1 MIPNINLLPPKQ
13 ESEVSSKLYVVFGGI
28 LILALVVL
36 GFLYVQEGK
45 KVKALQEESTILSTE
60 MNRLTEDIDQ
70 LDRSELQ
77 TLMES
82 VRFVRSI
89 SYPTSTIIDEVNRL
103 KTKTMHLLN
112 YQLTDTQLQL
122 LMTFE
127 TMEEAARY
135 LTYLQESPFVYESTI
150 DSLQTMETVLDE
162 ENEEETEGELVHY
175 DVKDRVQA
183 TFLIELDEDYL
194 KEQVGDPI
202 AK

>member
-28 LILALVVL
+28 LILALIVL

-162 ENEEETEGELVHY
+162 ENEEETEGEVVHY
-175 DVKDRVQA
+175 EVKDRVQA

-202 AK
+202 AQ

>member
-13 ESEVSSKLYVVFGGI
+13 KSEVSPQLYIVLGVLLIIALAVF
-28 LILALVVL
+28 
-36 GFLYVQEGK
+36 GFLYMQEGK
-45 KVKALQEESTILSTE
+45 KLKALQEESDVLYTE
-60 MNRLTEDIDQ
+60 MNRLTEEVEQ
-70 LDRSELQ
+70 LDRSDLE

-103 KTKTMHLLN
+103 KTKTMYVLN
-112 YQLTDTQLQL
+112 YQFTDTQLQL

-135 LTYLQESPFVYESTI
+135 LTYLQESPFVSESTI

-162 ENEEETEGELVHY
+162 ENEEETEGEVVHY

>member
-202 AK
+202 AQ

>member
-13 ESEVSSKLYVVFGGI
+13 KSEVSPQLYVVFGVLFI
-28 LILALVVL
+28 VALAVL
-36 GFLYVQEGK
+36 GFLYMQEGK
-45 KVKALQEESTILSTE
+45 KLKALQEESDVLYTE
-60 MNRLTEDIDQ
+60 MNRLTEEVDQ
-70 LDRSELQ
+70 LDRSDLE

-103 KTKTMHLLN
+103 KTKTMYVHN
-112 YQLTDTQLQL
+112 YQFTDTQLQL

-135 LTYLQESPFVYESTI
+135 LTYLQESPFVREATI
-150 DSLQTMETVLDE
+150 DSLQMMETMLDE
-162 ENEEETEGELVHY
+162 ESEEETEGEVVHY

-183 TFLIELDEDYL
+183 TFFIELDEGYL
-194 KEQVGDPI
+194 KEQVGDSI

>member
-45 KVKALQEESTILSTE
+45 KVKALQEESIILSTE

-162 ENEEETEGELVHY
+162 ENEEETEGEVVHY

-202 AK
+202 AQ

>member
-13 ESEVSSKLYVVFGGI
+13 KSDVSPQLYVVFGAFL
-28 LILALVVL
+28 LIALVVL
-36 GFLYVQEGK
+36 GFLYMQEGK
-45 KVKALQEESTILSTE
+45 KIKGLQEESNVLHAE
-60 MNRLTEDIDQ
+60 MNRLTEEVDR
-70 LDRSELQ
+70 LDRSDLE

-103 KTKTMHLLN
+103 KTKTMYVLN
-112 YQLTDTQLQL
+112 YQFTDTQLQL

-135 LTYLQESPFVYESTI
+135 LTYLQESPFVSESTI

-162 ENEEETEGELVHY
+162 ENEEEAEGEIVHY

-183 TFLIELDEDYL
+183 TFLIELDENYL

>member
-103 KTKTMHLLN
+103 KTKTMHVLN

>member
-13 ESEVSSKLYVVFGGI
+13 KSDVSPQLYVVFGALL
-28 LILALVVL
+28 LIALLVL
-36 GFLYVQEGK
+36 GFLYMQEGK
-45 KVKALQEESTILSTE
+45 KIKGLQEESNMLHEE
-60 MNRLTEDIDQ
+60 MNRLTEEVDR
-70 LDRSELQ
+70 LDRSELE

-103 KTKTMHLLN
+103 KTKTMYVLN
-112 YQLTDTQLQL
+112 YQFTDTQLQL

-135 LTYLQESPFVYESTI
+135 LTYLQESPFVSESTI

-162 ENEEETEGELVHY
+162 ENEEETEGEVVHY

>member
-13 ESEVSSKLYVVFGGI
+13 KSEVSPQLYIVLGVLLIIALSVF
-28 LILALVVL
+28 
-36 GFLYVQEGK
+36 GFLYMQEGK
-45 KVKALQEESTILSTE
+45 KLKALQEESDVLYTE
-60 MNRLTEDIDQ
+60 MNRLTEEVEQ
-70 LDRSELQ
+70 LDRSDIE

-103 KTKTMHLLN
+103 KTKTMYVLN
-112 YQLTDTQLQL
+112 YQFTDTQLQL

-135 LTYLQESPFVYESTI
+135 LTYLQESPFVSESTI

-162 ENEEETEGELVHY
+162 ENEEETEGEVVHY

>member
-45 KVKALQEESTILSTE
+45 KVKALQEESIILSTE

-202 AK
+202 AQ

>member
-162 ENEEETEGELVHY
+162 ENEEETEGEVVHY

>member
-103 KTKTMHLLN
+103 KTKTMHVLN

-162 ENEEETEGELVHY
+162 ENKEETEGEVVHY

>member
-13 ESEVSSKLYVVFGGI
+13 KSEVSPQLYVVFGVLFI
-28 LILALVVL
+28 VALAVL
-36 GFLYVQEGK
+36 GFLYMQEGK
-45 KVKALQEESTILSTE
+45 KLKALQEESDVLYTE
-60 MNRLTEDIDQ
+60 MNRLTEEVDQ
-70 LDRSELQ
+70 LDRSDLA

-103 KTKTMHLLN
+103 KTKTMYLLN
-112 YQLTDTQLQL
+112 YQFTDTQLQL

-135 LTYLQESPFVYESTI
+135 LTYLQESPFVREATI
-150 DSLQTMETVLDE
+150 DSLQMMETMLDE
-162 ENEEETEGELVHY
+162 ESEEETEGEVVHY

-183 TFLIELDEDYL
+183 TFFIELDEGYL
-194 KEQVGDPI
+194 KEQVGDSI

>member
-13 ESEVSSKLYVVFGGI
+13 KSEVSPQLYIVLGVLLIIALAVF
-28 LILALVVL
+28 
-36 GFLYVQEGK
+36 GFLYMQEGK
-45 KVKALQEESTILSTE
+45 KLKALQEESDVLYTE
-60 MNRLTEDIDQ
+60 MNRLTEEVEQ
-70 LDRSELQ
+70 LDRSDLE

-103 KTKTMHLLN
+103 KTKTMYVLN
-112 YQLTDTQLQL
+112 YQFTDTQLQL

-135 LTYLQESPFVYESTI
+135 LTYLQESPFVSESTI

-162 ENEEETEGELVHY
+162 ENEEETEGEVVHY

-183 TFLIELDEDYL
+183 TFLIELDEEYL
-194 KEQVGDPI
+194 KGQVGDPI

>member
-13 ESEVSSKLYVVFGGI
+13 KSEVSPQLYVVFGVL
-28 LILALVVL
+28 LIIVLAVL
-36 GFLYVQEGK
+36 GFLYMQEGK
-45 KVKALQEESTILSTE
+45 KLKVLQEESDMLYTE
-60 MNRLTEDIDQ
+60 MNHLTEEVDR
-70 LDRSELQ
+70 LDRSEFQSLI
-77 TLMES
+77 ES

-103 KTKTMHLLN
+103 KTKTMYILN

-135 LTYLQESPFVYESTI
+135 LTYLQENPFVHEATI
-150 DSLQTMETVLDE
+150 DSLQTIEMVLDE
-162 ENEEETEGELVHY
+162 ENEDDAQGEVVHY
-175 DVKDRVQA
+175 DVKDRIQV
-183 TFLIELDEDYL
+183 TLLIELDEGYL
-194 KEQVGDPI
+194 KEQVGDSI

>member
-103 KTKTMHLLN
+103 KTKTMHVLN

-162 ENEEETEGELVHY
+162 ENEEETEGEVVHY

>member
-45 KVKALQEESTILSTE
+45 KVKALQEESIILSTE